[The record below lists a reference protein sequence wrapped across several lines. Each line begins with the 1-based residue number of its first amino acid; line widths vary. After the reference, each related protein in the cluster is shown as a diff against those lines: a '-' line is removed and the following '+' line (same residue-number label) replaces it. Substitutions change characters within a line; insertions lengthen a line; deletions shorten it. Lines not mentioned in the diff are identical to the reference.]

1 MQALNK
7 TTTIT
12 FNAIVEGMGP
22 ENTYK
27 KIDNTDSTLMP
38 LVVERLYETNLGP
51 VFSLAHYFEQN
62 GDLCQDPEMLFIK
75 HKSGQVIPTMFQQA
89 IPPIYEESMV
99 QNEDGK
105 WGIRAKLQAEHT
117 RFANMWLKNIKAQQR
132 L

>member
-1 MQALNK
+1 MQTLNK

-75 HKSGQVIPTMFQQA
+75 HTKSGQVIPTM
-89 IPPIYEESMV
+89 
-99 QNEDGK
+99 
-105 WGIRAKLQAEHT
+105 
-117 RFANMWLKNIKAQQR
+117 LKNLWCKTKMGNGEFEQNCKLNIPV
-132 L
+132 LPICG

>member
-38 LVVERLYETNLGP
+38 LVVERLYETANLRRIYG
-51 VFSLAHYFEQN
+51 AKRRW
-62 GDLCQDPEMLFIK
+62 EMGNSSKIA
-75 HKSGQVIPTMFQQA
+75 S
-89 IPPIYEESMV
+89 
-99 QNEDGK
+99 
-105 WGIRAKLQAEHT
+105 
-117 RFANMWLKNIKAQQR
+117 
-132 L
+132 

>member
-38 LVVERLYETNLGP
+38 LVVERL
-51 VFSLAHYFEQN
+51 
-62 GDLCQDPEMLFIK
+62 
-75 HKSGQVIPTMFQQA
+75 
-89 IPPIYEESMV
+89 
-99 QNEDGK
+99 
-105 WGIRAKLQAEHT
+105 
-117 RFANMWLKNIKAQQR
+117 
-132 L
+132 